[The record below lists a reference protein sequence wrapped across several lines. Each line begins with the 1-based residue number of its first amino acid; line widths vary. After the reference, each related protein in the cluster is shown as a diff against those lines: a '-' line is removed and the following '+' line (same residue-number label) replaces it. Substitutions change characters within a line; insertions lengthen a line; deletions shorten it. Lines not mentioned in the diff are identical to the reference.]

1 MSKAI
6 INQTKT
12 RMEKAE
18 QALRRELGKIR
29 AGNANP
35 SLLNHIQVEY
45 YGVPTPLNQ
54 LAMVSVPEP
63 RLLMIKPYDQS
74 SLGDIERAI
83 NESDLG
89 LPPQNDGEVIRLSI
103 PALSEERRQEIAKNV
118 GKEAEQAKVSV
129 RNIRRDAMDE
139 LKESEKSGDITED
152 ELRRFEDEVQ
162 NLTDESV
169 ASIDKI
175 AEEKEEEILNV

>member
-1 MSKAI
+1 MSKTI
-6 INQTKT
+6 INEAKN

-54 LAMVSVPEP
+54 LAMISVPEA
-63 RLLMIKPYDQS
+63 RLLMVKPYDQG

-89 LPPQNDGEVIRLSI
+89 LPPQSDGEVIRLSI
-103 PALSEERRQEIAKNV
+103 PPLSEERRQEIAKNV
-118 GKEAEQAKVSV
+118 GTESEQAKVSV
-129 RNIRRDAMDE
+129 RNIRRDAIDA
-139 LKESEKSGDITED
+139 LKASEKEGNITED

-162 NLTDESV
+162 NITDESV

>member
-6 INQTKT
+6 INETKK

-18 QALRRELGKIR
+18 QALRRELGTIR

-63 RLLMIKPYDQS
+63 RLLMIKPYDQN

-139 LKESEKSGDITED
+139 LKESEKNGDITED